1 MFNTVAI
8 LEFNM
13 AGTDIQ
19 NNDLTGFLHPENWQL
34 TGGSAFLSAL
44 ISKLYATR

>member
-13 AGTDIQ
+13 AGT
-19 NNDLTGFLHPENWQL
+19 GY
-34 TGGSAFLSAL
+34 
-44 ISKLYATR
+44 SK

>member
-13 AGTDIQ
+13 AGT
-19 NNDLTGFLHPENWQL
+19 GYSE
-34 TGGSAFLSAL
+34 
-44 ISKLYATR
+44 